1 MSKRKSRGCGFP
13 FLPQVPLSRPPT
25 EGKRGETPIC
35 VCVHEQARGRGGVG
49 ARVFVLCLDAC
60 LEACASA
67 ARKGVWVL
75 RHRAE

>member
-35 VCVHEQARGRGGVG
+35 VCVHEQARGGGGEVQ
-49 ARVFVLCLDAC
+49 ARAC
-60 LEACASA
+60 LCFVWMRVWKRVLQQLE
-67 ARKGVWVL
+67 KGFGS
-75 RHRAE
+75 